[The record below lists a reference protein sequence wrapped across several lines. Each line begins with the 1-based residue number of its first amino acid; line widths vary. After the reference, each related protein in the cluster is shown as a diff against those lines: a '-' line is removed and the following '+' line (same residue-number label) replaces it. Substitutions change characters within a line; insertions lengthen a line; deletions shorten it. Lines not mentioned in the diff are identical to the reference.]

1 MFLHGVT
8 NRVFNNSRF
17 LYLSSHLSPC
27 CPLLNSPFPGLLLFP
42 LLHGI
47 CPPESFHSPLLI
59 GHMAGP
65 CRPAAYAKLDLYI
78 CEAPS
83 WRLTKG
89 VTLTVNSLLLVETSQ
104 PKQQLQPTLIIVAT
118 IFFGN
123 IRFQLIGLVSFKGSK
138 LGVCF
143 LISCFIWA

>member
-17 LYLSSHLSPC
+17 LYLSSHLSSYG
-27 CPLLNSPFPGLLLFP
+27 PLLNSPFPGLFLCP

-65 CRPAAYAKLDLYI
+65 CRCAAYAKLDLYI
-78 CEAPS
+78 FEAPS
-83 WRLTKG
+83 WRLTRG

-104 PKQQLQPTLIIVAT
+104 PKQQLQPTSIIVAT
-118 IFFGN
+118 IFSAILGFN
-123 IRFQLIGLVSFKGSK
+123 LLV
-138 LGVCF
+138 
-143 LISCFIWA
+143 